1 MEIKVFLLSPV
12 YKHLKGIFAYTRN
25 KKDWRKPATH
35 KHIFSKQIF
44 LKKEWRNSLH
54 TNKGKTAKNEQKN
67 DDSDFLWPLYN
78 AYKKIRAAL
87 FPDLLTSLNK
97 DASVLLKVT
106 NIWIS

>member
-12 YKHLKGIFAYTRN
+12 YKHLKGIF
-25 KKDWRKPATH
+25 
-35 KHIFSKQIF
+35 
-44 LKKEWRNSLH
+44 
-54 TNKGKTAKNEQKN
+54 GKTAKNEQKN

-106 NIWIS
+106 NIWTS